1 MNTKDQDLFNYLS
14 NELNVISTQTQM
26 QEIERIILKK
36 LEKIYTMENSENTQ
50 KELIDKFLDNVKII
64 MDNDLEILELKHK
77 IDILKYQN
85 NIFTN
90 LNITL
95 QKFIK

>member
-1 MNTKDQDLFNYLS
+1 MKENL
-14 NELNVISTQTQM
+14 ESTPQM
-26 QEIERIILKK
+26 KF
-36 LEKIYTMENSENTQ
+36 TMENSEITQ
-50 KELIDKFLDNVKII
+50 KELIDKLLNNCNII

-85 NIFTN
+85 NILNN
-90 LNITL
+90 LNISL

>member
-1 MNTKDQDLFNYLS
+1 MKENL
-14 NELNVISTQTQM
+14 EST
-26 QEIERIILKK
+26 
-36 LEKIYTMENSENTQ
+36 LEKNFTMENSEITQ
-50 KELIDKFLDNVKII
+50 KELIDKLVDSCKII

-85 NIFTN
+85 NTLTN

>member
-1 MNTKDQDLFNYLS
+1 MRENL
-14 NELNVISTQTQM
+14 EST
-26 QEIERIILKK
+26 
-36 LEKIYTMENSENTQ
+36 LEKNFIMENPEITQ
-50 KELIDKFLDNVKII
+50 KELIDKFLDNCKII

-85 NIFTN
+85 NIFNN
-90 LNITL
+90 LNISL